1 LQDIKP
7 TAASDKIDN
16 LEVVVESSKIVAKNQ
31 DIELFVRQTRQTF
44 GHTLPKDYLTGEEY
58 KLYERLYGTPIRETR
73 PEDVAISRSQV
84 ATGTDEDVNGG
95 RRVLLRETEGGKLE
109 EIEYVVQKAV
119 REGDVLPTLTEAQEE
134 FLTVTANSKREY
146 VALMKLQKD
155 FEVASLLQQNM
166 EEANLLPEEDDPI
179 EEPEEEEDPDVEE
192 DEGEPDAMFGAEE
205 DRIVG
210 APRLHRFTAAGRF
223 KTSPSTIY
231 LPKEDFVTPVE
242 SMMGRTSYTHVREA
256 AEKAF
261 GGPGLPYSPATPDS
275 KTHLPMKPMQMEA
288 GHHRMSEIDA
298 DAFIATALPGMYA
311 TAMSTLVETRKRLGS
326 EWLKGLL
333 TQESG
338 PRVLD
343 VGAGGAALMAWES
356 VLEAEWEGLR
366 EKGEVSGRVPY
377 GKKMTVVGS
386 ENLRKRVSKFL
397 QNTTFLPRLPDY
409 LHSGEAKGDLLDES
423 GTPQARKLF
432 DVIITSHALL
442 PLDSAHK
449 RKEFVD
455 NLWTMLNPVGGV
467 LIVLEKGHPRG
478 FEAVADVRQRMLDEF
493 IVPPGPQPAPETNPD
508 PLERP
513 KEPGMI
519 VAPCTNHSKCPM
531 YHTPGLSR
539 GRKDFCHFQQR
550 FIRPPFLQ
558 RILGATHRNHE
569 DIKFSFV
576 SIRRGEHPNP
586 IVSSAHLGART
597 TVSPFIQGI
606 EAADLAFSGYKV
618 TEPDSTDAAPPHP
631 LSLPRNILP
640 PIKRRGHVTFDL
652 CTPAGVIERWTV
664 PRSYGQ
670 QAYHDARKA
679 RWGDLWALGA
689 KTRSS
694 RDVRLGK
701 KNADGQREIE
711 KPSFG
716 KVGKLAKKG
725 VLPKEKTRVIELTAE
740 PGRGIV
746 GAREQGRRQRDVERR
761 TKGGRHQTAEDL
773 LAELGHDDMEGDE
786 DLEDLGLLDGG
797 NRGNAKYKGKRT
809 RGGKGRG
816 EDWDS
821 ALERR

>member
-1 LQDIKP
+1 MSRN
-7 TAASDKIDN
+7 SDNVEI
-16 LEVVVESSKIVAKNQ
+16 VFESSKIVAKNQ

-44 GHTLPKDYLTGEEY
+44 GNTLPKDYLNGEEY
-58 KLYERLYGTPIRETR
+58 KLYERLYGAPIRETR
-73 PEDVAISRSQV
+73 PEDVAITRSQV
-84 ATGTDEDVNGG
+84 ATGTDEDVNSG

-109 EIEYVVQKAV
+109 EIEYIAQKVVQ
-119 REGDVLPTLTEAQEE
+119 EGDVFPTLTEAQEE
-134 FLTVTANSKREY
+134 FLTVTANSRREY
-146 VALMKLQKD
+146 DALMKLQKD
-155 FEVASLLQQNM
+155 FEAASHLRQYM
-166 EEANLLPEEDDPI
+166 DEANVLPEAEEPI

-192 DEGEPDAMFGAEE
+192 DEEGEPDAMFGAEE

-231 LPKEDFVTPVE
+231 LPKADFVLPVE

-261 GGPGLPYSPATPDS
+261 GGSGLPYSPATPDS
-275 KTHLPMKPMQMEA
+275 KKHLPMKPMQIEA

-311 TAMSTLVETRKRLGS
+311 SAMSTLVETRKRLGS

-333 TQESG
+333 SQESG
-338 PRVLD
+338 PRILD
-343 VGAGGAALMAWES
+343 VGAGGAALMAWEA
-356 VLEAEWEGLR
+356 VLEAEWDALK
-366 EKGEVSGRVPY
+366 EKGEVSGKLPY
-377 GKKMTVVGS
+377 GKKMTVIGS

-409 LHSGEAKGDLLDES
+409 LHSGEAKGDLLDEAGS
-423 GTPQARKLF
+423 PQPRKLF

-442 PLDSAHK
+442 PLDSPHK
-449 RKEFVD
+449 RKEFID

-478 FEAVADVRQRMLDEF
+478 FEAVADVRQRMLGEF
-493 IVPPGPQPAPETNPD
+493 IVPPGPQPAPETTPD
-508 PLERP
+508 PLEHP

-519 VAPCTNHSKCPM
+519 VAPCTNHTKCPM

-576 SIRRGEHPNP
+576 SIRRGEHPTP
-586 IVSSAHLGART
+586 IVSSARLGAKT
-597 TVSPFIQGI
+597 TVSPFMQGV
-606 EAADLAFSGYKV
+606 EATDLAFSGYKAM
-618 TEPDSTDAAPPHP
+618 EPDATDAAPPHP

-640 PIKRRGHVTFDL
+640 PLKRRGHVTLDL

-689 KTRSS
+689 KTRSR
-694 RDVRLGK
+694 RDIRLGK
-701 KNADGQREIE
+701 KNADGERETE

-725 VLPKEKTRVIELTAE
+725 VLPKEKTRIIELTAE
-740 PGRGIV
+740 PGKGII

-761 TKGGRHQTAEDL
+761 TKGGRQQTAEDL
-773 LAELGHDDMEGDE
+773 LAELGHDDLEGDE
-786 DLEDLGLLDGG
+786 DIEELDLLGRKDQGKA
-797 NRGNAKYKGKRT
+797 RYKGKWT

-816 EDWDS
+816 DDWDS